1 MPAMIRCPKCDSFV
15 KPASLEVAGCPFC
28 VSAKA
33 TRQRNPVPGL
43 VLAAAAA
50 LAPGA
55 LAGCVATPVYGSPP
69 PTDATPGPDGAVYG
83 IAPDAGPADASPGTD
98 GAVYGIAPDAE
109 PSDAGPKD
117 GDAGINI
124 YGIAPE

>member
-50 LAPGA
+50 FAPGA
-55 LAGCVATPVYGSPP
+55 MAGCSDTTDPIGDSSP
-69 PTDATPGPDGAVYG
+69 VYG
-83 IAPDAGPADASPGTD
+83 IALDAGPADASPGTD
-98 GAVYGIAPDAE
+98 GAVYGIAPDAGPADAGEAE

>member
-1 MPAMIRCPKCDSFV
+1 MIRCPKCDSFV
-15 KPASLEVAGCPFC
+15 KPASLKVEGCPFC

-43 VLAAAAA
+43 VLAAAV

-55 LAGCVATPVYGSPP
+55 MAGCSDDDMKPAP
-69 PTDATPGPDGAVYG
+69 VYG
-83 IAPDAGPADASPGTD
+83 IAQVDAAPGTD
-98 GAVYGIAPDAE
+98 GAVYGIAPDAG
-109 PSDAGPKD
+109 PIDASPGTDAGPKD
-117 GDAGINI
+117 ADAGINI